1 MAATQGNYIT
11 LPGLSVV
18 SDLSAK
24 QYHAVKLSTATTNC
38 VLAIGATTT
47 VAVGVLIDAPDAA
60 GEAATV
66 AALGVVTMVAGSSTI
81 TPGLRVGYDT
91 TGRAEAGN
99 VITFGIALEA
109 SAAIGDQIK
118 VLGFGAGAQYAI
130 NQ

>member
-1 MAATQGNYIT
+1 MSATQGNYIT

-18 SDLSAK
+18 GDLSAK
-24 QYHAVKLSTATTNC
+24 QYMAVKLSTATANT

-66 AALGVVTMVAGSSTI
+66 ASLGVVTMVAGSSTI
-81 TPGLRVGYDT
+81 TAGLRVGYDT

-99 VITFGIALEA
+99 VINFGVALEP
-109 SAAIGDQIK
+109 SAAIGDHIK
-118 VLGFGAGAQYAI
+118 VLLMGPGTQ
-130 NQ
+130 